1 MQKITLIAGITM
13 AVFSGASLAD
23 NSEVT
28 SLQFS
33 DKFEVSQS
41 QLGVDQTKSES
52 FDSVIT
58 PQDTAEGITY
68 YQILGVES
76 TQYGGMS
83 IQIQLRHQQPMIM
96 VEPSK

>member
-1 MQKITLIAGITM
+1 MQKITLIAGLTM

-41 QLGVDQTKSES
+41 QLGVDKTKSES

-68 YQILGVES
+68 YQVLGVKS
-76 TQYGGMS
+76 SQYGG
-83 IQIQLRHQQPMIM
+83 
-96 VEPSK
+96 V